1 MVSKTAQAM
10 EQLLTLMATLRD
22 PVKGC
27 PWDRDQTFATIVP
40 HTLEEA
46 YEVADAIARE
56 DFVELKS
63 ELGDLLFQVVFYAQ
77 MAQEQGLFDF
87 ADIAQAMSDKLIRRH
102 PHVFGEGEY
111 VSHAELHR
119 QWEARK
125 AEERAAKI
133 GANKTDSTK
142 TGATQP
148 GDGEPSLL
156 DDVPLALPALSRAQK
171 IQKRAAS
178 GGFDW
183 PHADAVTAKLH
194 EEIDELAAAQ
204 RSGDADA
211 IEDELGD
218 VLFTCV
224 NLARHLHLNSEAA
237 LRRATDKFSQR
248 FRQVEDLA
256 RQKGLLLQALDEAA
270 LDALWHEAKALAPTP
285 LDSTAREPGSLE

>member
-10 EQLLTLMATLRD
+10 EQLLQLMATLRD

-56 DFVELKS
+56 DFAELKS
-63 ELGDLLFQVVFYAQ
+63 ELGDLLFQVVFYAR

-87 ADIAQAMSDKLIRRH
+87 ADVAQAMSDKLIRRH
-102 PHVFGEGEY
+102 PHVFGEGQY

-125 AEERAAKI
+125 AEERAAKAPVAEM
-133 GANKTDSTK
+133 GVR
-142 TGATQP
+142 
-148 GDGEPSLL
+148 EPSLL

-183 PHADAVTAKLH
+183 PDAEAVTAKLH
-194 EEIDELAAAQ
+194 EEIDELAAA
-204 RSGDADA
+204 RVSGDADA
-211 IEDELGD
+211 IEDEFGD
-218 VLFTCV
+218 LLFTCV

-248 FRQVEDLA
+248 FRQVENLA
-256 RQKGLLLQALDEAA
+256 RQQGVALSALDDAA
-270 LDALWHEAKALAPTP
+270 LDALWQRAKRQQ
-285 LDSTAREPGSLE
+285 SES

>member
-1 MVSKTAQAM
+1 MSRTENRTARAV
-10 EQLLTLMATLRD
+10 EQLLELMATLRD

-56 DFVELKS
+56 DFTELKS

-77 MAQEQGLFDF
+77 MAREQGRFDF

-125 AEERAAKI
+125 AEERAAKT
-133 GANKTDSTK
+133 GATK
-142 TGATQP
+142 TGATQT
-148 GDGEPSLL
+148 GDDEPSLL
-156 DDVPLALPALSRAQK
+156 DDVPLALPALARAQK

-183 PHADAVTAKLH
+183 PDAEAVTAKLH
-194 EEIDELAAAQ
+194 EEIDELAQARQ
-204 RSGDADA
+204 SGDADA
-211 IEDELGD
+211 IEDEFGD
-218 VLFTCV
+218 LLFTCV

-248 FRQVEDLA
+248 FRQVENLA
-256 RQKGLLLQALDEAA
+256 RQQGVQLSALDDVA
-270 LDALWHEAKALAPTP
+270 LDRLWQLAKQSDAN
-285 LDSTAREPGSLE
+285 R

>member
-10 EQLLTLMATLRD
+10 EQLLQLMATLRD

-40 HTLEEA
+40 HTLEEV

-56 DFVELKS
+56 DFAELKS
-63 ELGDLLFQVVFYAQ
+63 ELGDLLFQVVFYAR

-87 ADIAQAMSDKLIRRH
+87 ADVAQAMSDKLIRRH
-102 PHVFGEGEY
+102 PHVFGEGQY

-125 AEERAAKI
+125 AEERAAKAPVAEM
-133 GANKTDSTK
+133 GVR
-142 TGATQP
+142 
-148 GDGEPSLL
+148 EPSLL

-183 PHADAVTAKLH
+183 PDAEAVTAKLH
-194 EEIDELAAAQ
+194 EEIDELAAA
-204 RSGDADA
+204 RVSGDADA
-211 IEDELGD
+211 IEDEFGD
-218 VLFTCV
+218 LLFTCV

-248 FRQVEDLA
+248 FRQVENLA
-256 RQKGLLLQALDEAA
+256 RQQGVALSALDDAA
-270 LDALWHEAKALAPTP
+270 LDALWQRAKRLQ
-285 LDSTAREPGSLE
+285 SES

>member
-1 MVSKTAQAM
+1 MSKTAQAM

-46 YEVADAIARE
+46 YEVADAITRE

-77 MAQEQGLFDF
+77 MAKEQGLFDF

-125 AEERAAKI
+125 AEERAAKS
-133 GANKTDSTK
+133 GAI
-142 TGATQP
+142 QP
-148 GDGEPSLL
+148 GVGEPSLL

-194 EEIDELAAAQ
+194 EEIDELAAAR

-248 FRQVEDLA
+248 FRQVENLA
-256 RQKGLLLQALDEAA
+256 RQKGLQLQALDEAA

-285 LDSTAREPGSLE
+285 RDSTSLEPSSSK

>member
-10 EQLLTLMATLRD
+10 EQLLELMATLRD
-22 PVKGC
+22 PDKGC

-56 DFVELKS
+56 DFAELKS
-63 ELGDLLFQVVFYAQ
+63 ELGDLLFQVVFYAR

-87 ADIAQAMSDKLIRRH
+87 ADVAQAMSDKLIRRH
-102 PHVFGEGEY
+102 PHVFGEDQY

-125 AEERAAKI
+125 AEERAAK
-133 GANKTDSTK
+133 TDHR
-142 TGATQP
+142 
-148 GDGEPSLL
+148 EPSLL

-183 PHADAVTAKLH
+183 PDAEAVTAKLH
-194 EEIDELAAAQ
+194 EEIDELAAA
-204 RSGDADA
+204 RVSGDADA
-211 IEDELGD
+211 IEDEFGD
-218 VLFTCV
+218 LLFTCV

-248 FRQVEDLA
+248 FRQVENLA
-256 RQKGLLLQALDEAA
+256 RQQDVLLSALDDAA
-270 LDALWHEAKALAPTP
+270 LDALWQQAKRLQ
-285 LDSTAREPGSLE
+285 SE